1 LSITG
6 ILGIDSMLSQ
16 LSLGLE
22 WEVSPGTSIGLRGDL
37 CHAFL
42 DPADQP
48 TELLVIPFGNRLTL
62 SFSTSY

>member
-1 LSITG
+1 
-6 ILGIDSMLSQ
+6 MLSQ